1 MKYILNAFILA
12 GLCFIMST
20 CDEISV
26 DLVLGEEMSYT
37 WNDVTGTEDFDDVY
51 FVTSQDLLDL
61 TEDLDDETRA
71 NIQNL
76 DIVQIDVQLLGNTA
90 NTASSVTLSVYIKWN
105 DVEWDDIDADINTLF
120 SEYAAD
126 VTQIEDNFI
135 SVVDELDATTIGRL
149 RDKLYAA
156 VQLTDLTGFEVMA
169 VGTIDDGELDAD
181 ITVKVIM
188 DIVTTESTSG
198 S

>member
-1 MKYILNAFILA
+1 MT
-12 GLCFIMST
+12 T
-20 CDEISV
+20 CDDISV

-37 WNDVTGTEDFDDVY
+37 WNDVTGTEDFDEVY
-51 FVTSQDLLDL
+51 FVTPQDLLDL

-105 DVEWDDIDADINTLF
+105 DVEWDDAAADINTLF
-120 SEYAAD
+120 SEYEAD
-126 VTQIEDNFI
+126 VTVSEDNFI

-149 RDKLYAA
+149 RDKLFGA
-156 VQLTDLTGFEVMA
+156 VQLTDLEGFEVMA

-181 ITVKVIM
+181 ITVKVII
-188 DIVTTESTSG
+188 DIVTRESTGG